1 MGQRCAGRA
10 HFFFRVFPFYKFL
23 VSMAGFLGRFAQR
36 TVHSARKVAF
46 DFCKNGQRM
55 SSSAQPNAG
64 LGNGPKF
71 LIAAAGITGVCKVT
85 LNMFDSILNFA
96 FQ

>member
-1 MGQRCAGRA
+1 MPAVRVPCLFYI
-10 HFFFRVFPFYKFL
+10 FFIFKIPREN
-23 VSMAGFLGRFAQR
+23 MAGFLGRFAQR

-71 LIAAAGITGVCKVT
+71 LIAAAGITGVCTPHRTVT
-85 LNMFDSILNFA
+85 
-96 FQ
+96 